1 MPTASV
7 TADACQYIVEPPGLW
22 RERVSAKHREKA
34 PKVVAMPD
42 GGEGWAFEGG
52 AWLRPLGLEAA
63 AGLAPVRDH
72 GYSYSSIAKGAADA
86 KERLKAMDADGV
98 DVASVF
104 PSYGLEIR
112 FIEDPELHV
121 ACVEAYN
128 DGVLEWA
135 RSGNADRLIPH
146 ALIPATGL
154 DAAMAELRRVAKMGF
169 KGIVFPGWPKG
180 GDIPDLDED
189 SFWSA
194 CAETGLVVNLVRGG
208 QTGAD
213 RTPTAPNRYIGSNG
227 SRVRAV
233 DLPPAQVILQSVIA
247 NPTVL
252 HFMAGA
258 GVLDRNPD
266 LKVAQIDNGA
276 GWVAC
281 AWEGMD
287 WQHRYSQ
294 YMKIWPPLKRRPS
307 DYIQAQVKATVKNE
321 KSAIEARHDIGVHML
336 MWASSYPAS
345 TSTWP
350 RSQAV
355 IDSLLNRVPDA
366 ERRKI
371 LGENFLELY
380 GLSVPRRM
388 ASAKT

>member
-1 MPTASV
+1 MTTESV

-22 RERVSAKHREKA
+22 QERVSAKHREKA

-52 AWLRPLGLEAA
+52 AWLRPLGLQAA
-63 AGLAPVRDH
+63 AGLATVRDH
-72 GYSYSSIAKGAADA
+72 GYSYSSIAPGAADA
-86 KERLKAMDADGV
+86 GERLKAMDADGV
-98 DVASVF
+98 DIASVF
-104 PSYGLEIR
+104 PTYGLEVR
-112 FIEDPELHV
+112 SIEDPELHV
-121 ACVEAYN
+121 ACIEAYN
-128 DGVLEWA
+128 DGVLEWVQ
-135 RSGNADRLIPH
+135 SGDVGRLIPQ

-154 DAAMAELRRVAKMGF
+154 DAAMAELKRVAKMGF

-180 GDIPDLDED
+180 GDIPDMEED

-194 CAETGLVVNLVRGG
+194 CTEAGLVVNLVRGG

-213 RTPTAPNRYIGSNG
+213 RTPTAPSRYIGPNG
-227 SRVRAV
+227 SRARAS
-233 DLPPAQVILQSVIA
+233 DLPPEQIILQGVIA

-258 GVLDRNPD
+258 GVLDHNPD
-266 LKVAQIDNGA
+266 LKVVQIDNGA
-276 GWVAC
+276 GWLAC

-294 YMKIWPPLKRRPS
+294 YMKIWPRLKRRPS

-321 KSAIEARHDIGVHML
+321 KSAIEARQDIGVHAL
-336 MWASSYPAS
+336 MWASSYPAR

-350 RSQAV
+350 RSQTV
-355 IDSLLNRVPDA
+355 IVDLLQGIPDA
-366 ERRKI
+366 EKRKI

-380 GLSVPRRM
+380 GLSAPRRM
-388 ASAKT
+388 ASVKS